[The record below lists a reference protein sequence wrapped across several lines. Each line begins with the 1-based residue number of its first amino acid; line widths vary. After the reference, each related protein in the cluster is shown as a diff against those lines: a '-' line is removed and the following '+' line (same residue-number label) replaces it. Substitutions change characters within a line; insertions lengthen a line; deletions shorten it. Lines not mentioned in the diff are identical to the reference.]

1 MIASR
6 GEPAIYSIRFFGRR
20 RQCIIVTLNLE
31 DAGPWYSLFIPIDR
45 HEHFPLPPISVSDQS
60 DACVRADP
68 QRSEDARTGPLALL
82 FALSGNEGFR
92 SGCAQGLPITA
103 PLELAAIQDTRSWWL
118 LVASAYHLTG
128 VEVALDIASRASRAS
143 VILDGT
149 ACLHSLVRLRYHSL
163 GYLYLADPSRLNN
176 HMQPLSTSW
185 LGSRGACKP
194 LCTMESIGL

>member
-149 ACLHSLVRLRYHSL
+149 ACLHSLVSFDTMVLDTWLILVAYV
-163 GYLYLADPSRLNN
+163 NN
-176 HMQPLSTSW
+176 RMQPLSTSW

-194 LCTMESIGL
+194 LCAMESIGL